1 MNVRRVLIVDDQLDV
16 RRMLG
21 ASLKTLGEE
30 FDVLEVPSGEE
41 ALLIG
46 TTLQLDLLVSDVRLP
61 GMSGLDLIAKIRK
74 RSPDLKVILI
84 TGASDSKTR
93 RQVADAGAD
102 AFFYKPLEIADFLDT
117 VERCLG
123 MVKEVFP
130 LPPVAEEPIAQAV
143 RPAPVVEEPAPL
155 TLADRL
161 SSLRKELD
169 AISAVLLDDT
179 GHVLAEA
186 GEFLEI
192 HADEALVSAI
202 MATFSA
208 SLKVSHSLGMHE
220 PDNMLFFAGVRHHLC
235 LVPVSSSCVL
245 VLVARDGF
253 QVGQLTAMSQAVRPA
268 VHDLQ
273 SILENTGMQLQPQR
287 EEPIP
292 APPPLAE
299 VVIDP
304 EVLAG
309 VDALF
314 GQVSSDHFKQQDA
327 DAFWDT
333 LAEQSELNGGSNAD
347 ALNYEQAKRLGL
359 APEDE

>member
-1 MNVRRVLIVDDQLDV
+1 MKVRRVLIVDDSLDV

-21 ASLKTLGEE
+21 ASLKTLGKE

-46 TTLQLDLLVSDVRLP
+46 TTLQLDLVVSDVRLP

-74 RSPDLKVILI
+74 RSPELKVILI
-84 TGASDSKTR
+84 TGADDSKTR
-93 RQVADAGAD
+93 HQVAEAGAD

-123 MVKEVFP
+123 MVKVAFP
-130 LPPVAEEPIAQAV
+130 LPPVAEEPIARAV
-143 RPAPVVEEPAPL
+143 RPAPVVEKPAP

-169 AISAVLLDDT
+169 ALSAILLNEA
-179 GHVLAEA
+179 GHVSAEA

-192 HADEALVSAI
+192 HANEALVSGI
-202 MATFSA
+202 MATVSA
-208 SLKVSHSLGMHE
+208 SLKVSHSLGME
-220 PDNMLFFAGVRHHLC
+220 KPDNMLFFAGLKHHLC
-235 LVPVSSSCVL
+235 LVPVGSSYVL

-253 QVGQLTAMSQAVRPA
+253 QAVQLTAMRQAIHPA
-268 VHDLQ
+268 VQDLQ
-273 SILENTGMQLQPQR
+273 SILENIGMELQPQR
-287 EEPIP
+287 EEPTP
-292 APPPLAE
+292 ALPPLAE

-314 GQVSSDHFKQQDA
+314 GQASSDHFKQQDA

-333 LAEQSELNGGSNAD
+333 LTQQSELDGVSNAD